1 MTGRDAGREQLPGR
15 PGRLPMPRRT
25 RRRWTVA
32 IIVAAGWLSLYVM
45 TGSVIAA
52 AMLLI
57 VLAGLGVVVVFG
69 LRALGV
75 TRDHPW
81 VRRLAERPWRDG
93 QDVLRLAVAHL
104 REVFV
109 ITPSGSLLAP
119 DLVELRMNPRDLQSL
134 SEHMDLS
141 VASESAAEVY
151 QEQVSA
157 ADARLAGHL
166 RPEVRIIGD
175 PSVPAGRYQLRQGQ
189 PVGVGRPA
197 GYQPGGG
204 SRPGLQPAYAGS
216 QAGLPSAP
224 AGLHAVRRASSA
236 AGRPAV
242 DGPYPGFNAHDGNT
256 RSNPGPDEPRTEA
269 RPDQPRTDARPD
281 EPRTEAR
288 PDQPRTE
295 AQPSAAPTAG
305 SGMPTVAELSSRRVP
320 LLRLVTGNT
329 VVETRTSGARAGRGA
344 VELKLPQEPTVSRE
358 HARFTFSEGRWWIAN
373 LGRNGLTLNGAP
385 LSAEQALDDGD
396 VIRWGMKWNALLSRV
411 EIG

>member
-1 MTGRDAGREQLPGR
+1 
-15 PGRLPMPRRT
+15 
-25 RRRWTVA
+25 VA
-32 IIVAAGWLSLYVM
+32 IIIAACWLSLYIM

-57 VLAGLGVVVVFG
+57 AAAGLGVVVVFG
-69 LRALGV
+69 LRALGI

-81 VRRLAERPWRDG
+81 ARRLAERPWRDG

-151 QEQVSA
+151 QEQVMA
-157 ADARLAGHL
+157 ADARLAGNL
-166 RPEVRIIGD
+166 QPEVRIIGD
-175 PSVPAGRYQLRQGQ
+175 PSVPAGRYQIRQGQ
-189 PVGVGRPA
+189 PVDAGRPA
-197 GYQPGGG
+197 GYQPEAG

-216 QAGLPSAP
+216 QAGLRSAP
-224 AGLHAVRRASSA
+224 AGLHAVQHASS
-236 AGRPAV
+236 GTSRPAV
-242 DGPYPGFNAHDGNT
+242 NSPYPGFNAHDGNT
-256 RSNPGPDEPRTEA
+256 RSNSGPDEPRTQA
-269 RPDQPRTDARPD
+269 QQP
-281 EPRTEAR
+281 
-288 PDQPRTE
+288 
-295 AQPSAAPTAG
+295 AAPAAG
-305 SGMPTVAELSSRRVP
+305 GGMPTVAELSSRRIP
-320 LLRLVTGNT
+320 ALRLVTGNS
-329 VVETRTSGARAGRGA
+329 VAETRTSGARAGRGA
-344 VELKLPQEPTVSRE
+344 VELKLPEEPTVSRE